1 MQIEGNVDYSFQDS
15 EAYGQQSVQKVQDI
29 VWGMCEASKDN
40 TC

>member
-15 EAYGQQSVQKVQDI
+15 EAYGQQSVQRVQDI
-29 VWGMCEASKDN
+29 VWGMCEASKD